1 MFTRQKRSRHLR
13 RAKPGNGSALKDLRW
28 WQLLTRTQFFLD
40 PDEQEG
46 RTALYAVDVR
56 HLATELEGGKI
67 AEGARHAP
75 VALYRDGL
83 QQQIANP
90 PVAFAV
96 PGGVIEVATS
106 TYGLTRMHHVPDGSD
121 AAHTLRPHR
130 RSLEGLRARFGS
142 RHPGASRAIAAL
154 AVLTLLAGL
163 VLMVPQAAEFLTS
176 LDVVAERVGTFTSP
190 IQLPTWAN
198 TTLIIAGALA
208 ASERALTLRNHWLID
223 ADTTWTSFT

>member
-1 MFTRQKRSRHLR
+1 MFTRLKRSRQLR
-13 RAKPGNGSALKDLRW
+13 RAKPGDGSALKDLRW

-40 PDEQEG
+40 PAEPAG
-46 RTALYAVDVR
+46 RPARYAVDVR

-106 TYGLTRMHHVPDGSD
+106 TYGLTRMHHVPEGSRQG
-121 AAHTLRPHR
+121 HTLRPHE
-130 RSLEGLRARFGS
+130 RSLEGLRARFGR
-142 RHPGASRAIAAL
+142 RHPGASRVIGAL
-154 AVLTLLAGL
+154 AVLILLVGL
-163 VLMVPQAAEFLTS
+163 VVMVPQAVELITS
-176 LDVVAERVGTFTSP
+176 LDPVAEQVGTFTSP
-190 IQLPTWAN
+190 IQLPVWAN

-223 ADTTWTSFT
+223 ADTTWTSFA

>member
-1 MFTRQKRSRHLR
+1 MFTRLKRSRQLR
-13 RAKPGNGSALKDLRW
+13 RAKPGDGSALKDQRW

-40 PDEQEG
+40 PAELEG
-46 RTALYAVDVR
+46 RTAHYAVDVR
-56 HLATELEGGKI
+56 YRAAELEGGKI

-106 TYGLTRMHHVPDGSD
+106 TYGLTRMHHVLEGSREGR
-121 AAHTLRPHR
+121 TLRPHR
-130 RSLEGLRARFGS
+130 RSLEGLRAGFGR
-142 RHPGASRAIAAL
+142 RHPGASRAIG
-154 AVLTLLAGL
+154 LLAILLLLVGL
-163 VLMVPQAAEFLTS
+163 VLMVPQAAELVTS

-190 IQLPTWAN
+190 IQLPAWAN
-198 TTLIIAGALA
+198 TSLIIAGALA

-223 ADTTWTSFT
+223 ADTTWTSLV